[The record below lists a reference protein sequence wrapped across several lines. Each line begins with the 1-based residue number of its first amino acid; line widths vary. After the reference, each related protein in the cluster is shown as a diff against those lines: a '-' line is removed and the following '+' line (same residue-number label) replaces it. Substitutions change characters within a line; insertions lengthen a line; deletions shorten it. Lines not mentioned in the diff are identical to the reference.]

1 MPYIERTIRSGR
13 LLEIDRYFAATNGN
27 RAPRGRKENLTSEEQ
42 QEINDRQAQRR
53 LLRLI
58 NTNFDG
64 RRGDLFLSWTHE
76 VGPTEQEARKAV
88 TMAIRKMRRLRKEL
102 GLEELKYI
110 LVTECQSGRWHH
122 HMVVNGGLTLLQL
135 NEIWGGQGG
144 TTASVLWDD
153 VQHLAKYLVEGYK
166 PRRGNRA
173 VVPDNAKR
181 PRDRYKRRWSSS
193 HNLRQPEVKKREIK
207 PSMLRRDP
215 KPPKGWRLL
224 PEWQRGA
231 DRWGNLYLHYE
242 CVLDDNY
249 TTDRQKRKERKRE

>member
-1 MPYIERTIRSGR
+1 MPYVERTIRSGR

-27 RAPRGRKENLTSEEQ
+27 RAPRGRKEQLTSEEQ

-58 NTNFDG
+58 NANFDG
-64 RRGDLFLSWTHE
+64 RRGDLFVTLTHAE
-76 VGPTEQEARKAV
+76 RVDEAEARRQMGRMIKRMRAARQKAGLEDLRYILITEQ
-88 TMAIRKMRRLRKEL
+88 
-102 GLEELKYI
+102 
-110 LVTECQSGRWHH
+110 QSGRWHH
-122 HMVVNGGLTLLQL
+122 HLICNGGLTLEQL
-135 NEIWGGQGG
+135 LELWERRGRVQ
-144 TTASVLWDD
+144 ASILDEHYSYAD
-153 VQHLAKYLVEGYK
+153 LARYLTQQHK
-166 PRRGNRA
+166 PRRGETGGG
-173 VVPDNAKR
+173 NAKQ
-181 PRDRYKRRWSSS
+181 PRERYKRRWSSS

-242 CVLDDNY
+242 CVLEETQ
-249 TTDRQKRKERKRE
+249 TTDKKRKERKRE